1 MLKPAGIKLTKN
13 QCEHSKTYVSV
24 VELPSFD
31 WQLPVQVLLD
41 CWPLQFHSVH
51 SCSFWEKEIFLAIS
65 KCISITIAAKSKSK
79 STKFFTFD
87 TFAVR
92 LLFENFV
99 HFVALVGLAEPAG
112 LVVEMFA
119 VDIECSL
126 ENYDPT
132 GMIRS
137 TDEFVAV
144 VGAAV
149 LATIPD
155 KFGVF
160 VWLVAVVPS

>member
-1 MLKPAGIKLTKN
+1 ML
-13 QCEHSKTYVSV
+13 Q
-24 VELPSFD
+24 
-31 WQLPVQVLLD
+31 
-41 CWPLQFHSVH
+41 
-51 SCSFWEKEIFLAIS
+51 
-65 KCISITIAAKSKSK
+65 KSK

-99 HFVALVGLAEPAG
+99 HFVALVGLAEPAELAEPAG

-132 GMIRS
+132 GTIRS

-144 VGAAV
+144 VGAVA

-160 VWLVAVVPS
+160 V